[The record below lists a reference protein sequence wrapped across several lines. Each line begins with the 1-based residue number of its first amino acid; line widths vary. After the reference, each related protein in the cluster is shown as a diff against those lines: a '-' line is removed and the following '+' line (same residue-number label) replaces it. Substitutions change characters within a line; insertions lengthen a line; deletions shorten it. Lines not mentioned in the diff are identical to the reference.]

1 MTSMKSWTLH
11 RRQQQEIKE
20 HLIDMKT
27 DDLKMARKAWKNS
40 YRGASET
47 ERSFA

>member
-1 MTSMKSWTLH
+1 M
-11 RRQQQEIKE
+11 E

-40 YRGASET
+40 YRGAGET
-47 ERSFA
+47 ESSA